1 MQTSEMQIR
10 LIEKLIFA
18 SEGQILDVYGYF
30 FPLRKKD
37 IHLDK
42 VEIDSQNNFFTGK
55 SLANSEFIGIWEN
68 KDIIDSVEF
77 ADNLRNKSFGKK
89 IN

>member
-18 SEGQILDVYGYF
+18 TERQILDVYGYF
-30 FPLRKKD
+30 FPIRKKD
-37 IHLDK
+37 IHLEK
-42 VEIDSQNNFFTGK
+42 IEIDSQNNFFTGK

-68 KDIIDSVEF
+68 KDIKDSVAF
-77 ADNLRNKSFGKK
+77 ADNLRNKAQ
-89 IN
+89 NRNL